1 VSERPRARNAMARP
15 GWRRGAESHND

>member
-1 VSERPRARNAMARP
+1 VSERPRARNATARP